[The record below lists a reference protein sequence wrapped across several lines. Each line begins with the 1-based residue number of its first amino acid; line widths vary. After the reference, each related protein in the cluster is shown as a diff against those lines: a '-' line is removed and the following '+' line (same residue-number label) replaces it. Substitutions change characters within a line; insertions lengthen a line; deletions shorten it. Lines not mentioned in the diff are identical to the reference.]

1 MSSDILKQLTPEQAL
16 KVVRRLYERNVDVRQ
31 AVMEE
36 ANSVLEAINCD
47 ETAEEVF
54 FTLDSID
61 VQDLWNNSGA
71 RRDGYISPD
80 EAAIEMV
87 EDELEPFFDQ
97 VRRYHQLRMFPQ
109 EQTYCMGVLQGIYRF
124 DQESKS
130 QFKDWAIDIPIE
142 CFGYLLGEWRKDC
155 QSSTAT
161 TEMDEFIRNSCP
173 NWAKYIFRD
182 DDRTT

>member
-1 MSSDILKQLTPEQAL
+1 MSSDILKQLTPEQGL
-16 KVVRRLYERNVDVRQ
+16 KIVRRLYDRNVDVRQ

-36 ANSVLEAINCD
+36 ANSVLEDVDCD
-47 ETAEEVF
+47 ETADEVF
-54 FTLDSID
+54 FVLDSIN
-61 VQDLWNNSGA
+61 VEDLWDNSGA

-80 EAAIEMV
+80 EAATEMI
-87 EDELEPFFDQ
+87 EDELKPFIDQ
-97 VRRYHQLRMFPQ
+97 IQSYHQLRMFPQ
-109 EQTYCMGVLQGIYRF
+109 EQTYCMGVLQGIYCF

-130 QFKDWAIDIPIE
+130 QFKDWAVDIPIE
-142 CFGYLLGEWRKDC
+142 CFGYLLDEWRKNC
-155 QSSTAT
+155 QNATAT

>member
-16 KVVRRLYERNVDVRQ
+16 KVVRRLYEREVDIRQ

-36 ANSVLEAINCD
+36 VNSVLKAIDRN

-54 FTLDSID
+54 FVLDSID
-61 VQDLWNNSGA
+61 VQDLWDNSGA
-71 RRDGYISPD
+71 KQSGYISPD
-80 EAAIEMV
+80 EAAVEMI

-130 QFKDWAIDIPIE
+130 QFKDWAVDIPIE
-142 CFGYLLGEWRKDC
+142 CFGYLLDEWRKNC
-155 QSSTAT
+155 QNATAT